1 MLGALRDRMCAGP
14 VAAELAATSDELA
27 RRQGFTDA
35 LLETIG
41 VGIVSCDAAGTFVVN
56 NRAERELFGLEGS
69 VAGDPM
75 HSLETRI
82 DVFDGDGRRLEPH
95 DYPLMRAL
103 RGEDISDLEVL
114 AGPAGGPHRELLV
127 RARRITGPD
136 GGVLGAVAALN
147 DVTAERTAGRRLV
160 DEHQRL
166 AEAQREAQEAN
177 AFLSAV
183 LSASP
188 DFTFVADLRTGE
200 LIYLSP
206 GGAPMGIDRATLTGG
221 GFESI
226 VSSAHPEDRPGLL
239 DTVAAVA
246 GIDDGRTV
254 QTQARVAGGP
264 GGWRWLSHRM
274 TPFRRDGEGRVV
286 EILAVVRD
294 VTDVMEAQ
302 QRLVHAAGHD
312 YLTGLPNRARLVDRL
327 DRALGDAAA
336 LGRDMA
342 VLFCDLNGFKTVNDT
357 GGHAAGDRVLAET
370 ARRVVEVVGDT
381 EAVARVGGD
390 EFLVIVEPWT
400 HQMPGCPAPSTP
412 ELAAGMAARIG
423 EAIGRP
429 IAVDGRSYV
438 VTASI
443 GIACA
448 APEPGRPGSLH
459 QAAESLLHQADAAMY
474 RAKDRSVPGRPGTA
488 LAPPASP
495 VKPGPGT
502 PRGGASR

>member
-1 MLGALRDRMCAGP
+1 M
-14 VAAELAATSDELA
+14 
-27 RRQGFTDA
+27 
-35 LLETIG
+35 
-41 VGIVSCDAAGTFVVN
+41 
-56 NRAERELFGLEGS
+56 
-69 VAGDPM
+69 
-75 HSLETRI
+75 
-82 DVFDGDGRRLEPH
+82 
-95 DYPLMRAL
+95 
-103 RGEDISDLEVL
+103 
-114 AGPAGGPHRELLV
+114 
-127 RARRITGPD
+127 
-136 GGVLGAVAALN
+136 
-147 DVTAERTAGRRLV
+147 
-160 DEHQRL
+160 
-166 AEAQREAQEAN
+166 
-177 AFLSAV
+177 
-183 LSASP
+183 
-188 DFTFVADLRTGE
+188 
-200 LIYLSP
+200 
-206 GGAPMGIDRATLTGG
+206 
-221 GFESI
+221 
-226 VSSAHPEDRPGLL
+226 
-239 DTVAAVA
+239 
-246 GIDDGRTV
+246 
-254 QTQARVAGGP
+254 
-264 GGWRWLSHRM
+264 
-274 TPFRRDGEGRVV
+274 V